1 MKKTNL
7 STLLLSLVV
16 ALPMTAWAQ
25 IDVNREK
32 YPDYTDKLNP
42 DWSMLEATPANGAKR
57 ANVSVTS
64 THPAYV
70 NNAELKFF
78 PPVFNQDGGS
88 CGSAS
93 RISYMFTYE
102 LNAYRNLDGKLPENY
117 YPSHFVWLLTNGN
130 SGKNEFVTSIGVPS
144 AATYGGQTYS
154 EYFGS
159 QDCANEDFG
168 WMQGYDKWF
177 EAMHN
182 RMLEPVNFPLNVGT
196 EEGRELVKNWL
207 WNHNGDESFEAG
219 GICGIG
225 LASDGGNYDGR
236 IPNTEANRA
245 AGVVNKRYVAAWGT
259 QVDHAMTI
267 VGYDDRIEFDID
279 GDGVYGEADADEVG
293 AWILVN
299 SWGQWWGNN
308 GFIYCPYAYGG
319 ASFTVLN
326 NRKVFAG
333 NWWAPEIYKVRKD
346 YRPLRTIKLE
356 MEYSRRS
363 EICLSAG
370 VSADL
375 NAELPDKSIVFEHFR
390 YAGDGNY
397 GNTNPAPEVPM
408 LGRWADGKLHAEPM
422 EFGYDLTDLTEG
434 FDKSMPLKYFFIVD
448 TKSWAQGA
456 GIIHKASMMDY
467 EHNRDGVETSFS
479 IPHGGVEIKNAGEKT
494 IISVI
499 VYGEPYYAPQ
509 NLMLT
514 SSLLSWSKPLPSMH
528 SVVGYK
534 IYNDGVCIGE
544 TVGDALSYDLNDNQ
558 PLGIYGVKAVYEG
571 GAESQMITVSSPVA
585 LEWDN
590 VALNLKYSGI
600 RIPDVFSIKYEQAT
614 IEFSMKPNSLAAWNQ
629 SAGPGWGTFMMHAD
643 YDGSFTAGW
652 DTSNR
657 TATMASALK
666 VGEWSHIAIVVDGGK
681 MVIYV
686 NGVPA
691 ASCTSSTYSGLGG
704 FGDLVFS
711 ADVDSYNRA
720 YTDASIDEL
729 RIWNV
734 ARTSTEIKN
743 NYDAQYAGEIL
754 PDGLIAYFKGNTTT
768 IDGEVR
774 WRDYVSGH
782 HAYILNSNYATD
794 YRNDILPSSKAELSV
809 SINSL
814 DEQPSA
820 GKPITLSADYSD
832 AVSSLVWNVDGGVL
846 ENVTVR
852 EPSVVFPAAGD
863 YTVTL
868 VAKDISGKTVTDEL
882 LVTVLEEQP
891 VDATFHAGSPL
902 VIKGERVFFA
912 VDNPLPGQLYEWSMP
927 GADVESAEGI
937 HASAVYAEG
946 GVYDVTLKVISM
958 SGRKEAVYTLQVEV
972 LDAAPAALFEVSP
985 VVILKGERTV
995 LKDLSKYNPVEWEWT
1010 VESKNKKYVIMGQ
1023 HSTLAPSACG
1033 VYDVTLKVHNDA
1045 GVSSTTRERALI
1057 VCNADSK
1064 NGLNFTGRENAKVTA
1079 QLAGTAS
1086 SMTALSVD
1094 WWMCPTSLVDNCLGI
1109 GDTASSFLLTT
1120 SSTGVMNMN
1129 VGGRTGKS
1137 EAGYVIEGEWHHYT
1151 AVFSDGFADFYRDG
1165 EYFSTSYISFG
1176 LTLSNLA
1183 SFAIGNDNAPMNGQ
1197 IDELRVWKKPLTVD
1211 DIVAVCNAPIETPAD
1226 YNDLILYYDFNQS
1239 GGSVVDRTANGND
1252 GVRTGFGPDGDAWG
1266 LSRGVFCLST
1276 GAGAASGDVS
1286 GVYLNNYK
1294 AAFYYSET
1302 PVNTSQSNRFYTL
1315 TGWNI
1320 ENSVTNGSV
1329 ITGAHVDAQKDY
1341 CMTFTTSWDGFNTT
1355 LNDHKVYQ
1363 TIDLPVGKYT
1373 FTVGYH
1379 NVWEGQCDNSY
1390 VVVAEGKG
1398 LPNTADVAQSIVY
1411 KSMKTKDVASTNVVE
1426 FTLDEPT
1433 TVSLGLLVNMNGRL
1447 CMNIASYTLE
1457 CDNTE
1462 YIIADGGITS
1472 VEEIPFTPER
1482 EQDNSIYDLQGR
1494 KVTMPL
1500 NSGMYIMNGKIIL
1513 VK

>member
-7 STLLLSLVV
+7 FGLLLSLVV
-16 ALPMTAWAQ
+16 ALPLTAWAQ
-25 IDVNREK
+25 VDVNREK
-32 YPDYTDKLNP
+32 YPDYSDKLNP
-42 DWSMLEATPANGAKR
+42 DWSMLETANGVKR
-57 ANVSVTS
+57 ANASVAS
-64 THPAYV
+64 ARPAYV
-70 NNAELKFF
+70 NNAEKMYF

-102 LNAYRNLDGKLPENY
+102 LNAYRNLNGKLPENY

-159 QDCANEDFG
+159 QDCSNDDFG

-182 RMLEPVNFPLNVGT
+182 RMLEPVNFPMNVGT

-207 WNHNGDESFEAG
+207 WNHNGDESFGAG

-225 LASDGGNYDGR
+225 LASAGNYEGK
-236 IPNTEANRA
+236 IPNTAANRE
-245 AGVVNKRYVAAWGT
+245 AGVVNKRYVAEWGT

-267 VGYDDRIEFDID
+267 VGYDDRIEFDLD

-293 AWILVN
+293 AWIIVN
-299 SWGQWWGNN
+299 SWGEWWGNN

-319 ASFTVLN
+319 ASFTMVN
-326 NRKVFAG
+326 NKKVFSG

-370 VSADL
+370 VSTDL
-375 NAELPDKSIVFEHFR
+375 NAELPEKSITFEHFR

-408 LGRWADGKLHAEPM
+408 LGRWADGKLHTEPM

-434 FDKSMPLKYFFIVD
+434 YDKSLPLKYFFIVD
-448 TKSWAQGA
+448 TKSWAQGN
-456 GIIHKASMMDY
+456 GIIHNASIIDY
-467 EHNRDGVETSFS
+467 EHNRDGVETAFS
-479 IPHGGVEIKNAGEKT
+479 IPHGGVEIKSAGKKT
-494 IISVI
+494 IISVV
-499 VYGEPYYAPQ
+499 VYGEPYYVPQ

-514 SSLLSWSKPLPSMH
+514 SSILSWSKPLPSMYNIE
-528 SVVGYK
+528 GYK

-544 TVGDALSYDLNDNQ
+544 VAGDALSYDLNDNQ

-571 GAESQMITVSSPVA
+571 GVESQMVTVSAPVA
-585 LEWDN
+585 SEWDN
-590 VALNLKYSGI
+590 VALDLKYSGI

-614 IEFSMKPNSLAAWNQ
+614 IEFSMKPNSLASWNQ

-643 YDGSFTAGW
+643 YNGSFTAGW

-711 ADVDSYNRA
+711 ADVDSYNRS
-720 YTDASIDEL
+720 YTDAAIDEL

-734 ARTSTEIKN
+734 ARTSAEIKN
-743 NYDAQYAGEIL
+743 SYNVQYAGDIL
-754 PDGLIAYFKGNTTT
+754 PDGLIAYFKGNTTK

-774 WRDYVSGH
+774 WRDYVGGH

-794 YRNDILPSSKAELSV
+794 YRNDILPASKAELAV
-809 SINSL
+809 SINAL

-820 GKPITLSADYSD
+820 GKLITLSADYSD
-832 AVSSLVWNVDGGVL
+832 AVSNLSWTIDGL
-846 ENVTVR
+846 MENVTVR

-863 YTVTL
+863 YTIKL
-868 VAKDISGKTVTDEL
+868 EGKSISGEIITDEL
-882 LVTVLEEQP
+882 VVTVLEEEP
-891 VDATFHAGSPL
+891 IDASFHAGGL
-902 VIKGERVFFA
+902 AVIKGERTFFT
-912 VDNPLPGQLYEWSMP
+912 VDNPLPGQLYEWSFP
-927 GADVESAEGI
+927 GADVESASGI

-946 GVYDVTLKVISM
+946 GVYDVTLKVISIT
-958 SGRKEAVYTLQVEV
+958 GKKEATKTLHIEV
-972 LDAAPAALFEVSP
+972 LDAAPEASFEVSP
-985 VVILKGERTV
+985 VVIIKGERTV
-995 LKDLSKYNPVEWEWT
+995 LKDISKYNPVEWEWI
-1010 VESKNKKYVIMGQ
+1010 VENKSKKYVIIGQ
-1023 HSTLAPSACG
+1023 HSTLAPKESG
-1033 VYDVTLKVHNDA
+1033 VYDVTLKVHNDV
-1045 GVSSTTRERALI
+1045 GVSTTTRERALI

-1079 QLAGTAS
+1079 PLTGAAS
-1086 SMTALSVD
+1086 SMSALSVD
-1094 WWMCPTSLVDNCLGI
+1094 WWMCPDALADNCLGI
-1109 GDTASSFLLTT
+1109 GADASSFLLTT
-1120 SSTGVMNMN
+1120 TSTGVMNMS
-1129 VGGRTGKS
+1129 VGGTTGKS
-1137 EAGYVIEGEWHHYT
+1137 QEGYVIEGEWHHYT

-1165 EYFSTSYISFG
+1165 EYFSTSFISF
-1176 LTLSNLA
+1176 NLA
-1183 SFAIGNDNAPMNGQ
+1183 ISNMTSFAIGNDNAPMNGQ
-1197 IDELRVWKKPLTVD
+1197 IDELRVWKKALSVD
-1211 DIVAVCNAPIETPAD
+1211 DIAAVCNAPIENPVN
-1226 YNDLILYYDFNQS
+1226 YSDLILYYDFNQS
-1239 GGSVVDRTANGND
+1239 GGAVIDRTANGNN

-1266 LSRGVFCLST
+1266 LSKGVFCLES
-1276 GAGAASGDVS
+1276 AADAASGDVTS
-1286 GVYLNNYK
+1286 LYLNNYK
-1294 AAFYYSET
+1294 AAFKYST
-1302 PVNTSQSNRFYTL
+1302 TLVNASISNRFYTL
-1315 TGWNI
+1315 TGWTI
-1320 ENSVTNGSV
+1320 ENAVKNSAVT
-1329 ITGAHVDAQKDY
+1329 TGAHVDAQKSY
-1341 CMTFTTSWDGFNTT
+1341 CMTFTTSWDGFNSKLT
-1355 LNDHKVYQ
+1355 DHKVYQ
-1363 TIDLPVGKYT
+1363 TIDLPVGNYT
-1373 FTVGYH
+1373 FTVNYH
-1379 NVWEGQCDNSY
+1379 DTWEGQCDNSY
-1390 VVVAEGKG
+1390 VVVARGEG
-1398 LPNTADVAQSIVY
+1398 LPNTANVDQSIAYVA
-1411 KSMKTKDVASTNVVE
+1411 MKAKGTANSHVVE
-1426 FTLDEPT
+1426 FTLKEPT
-1433 TVSLGLLVNMNGRL
+1433 TVSLGLVVNMSGML
-1447 CMNIASYTLE
+1447 CMNISSFMLE
-1457 CDNTE
+1457 RDNTE
-1462 YIIADGGITS
+1462 YIIADGGTTS
-1472 VEEIPFTPER
+1472 VDELPFVPER

-1494 KVTMPL
+1494 KVTTPL
-1500 NSGMYIMNGKIIL
+1500 KSGIYIMSGKKVM

>member
-7 STLLLSLVV
+7 FGLLLSLVV
-16 ALPMTAWAQ
+16 ALPLTAWAQ
-25 IDVNREK
+25 VDVNREK
-32 YPDYTDKLNP
+32 YPDYSDKLNP
-42 DWSMLEATPANGAKR
+42 DWSMLETANGVKR
-57 ANVSVTS
+57 ANVSVAS
-64 THPAYV
+64 ARPAYV
-70 NNAELKFF
+70 NNAEKMYF

-102 LNAYRNLDGKLPENY
+102 LNAYRNLNGKLPENY

-144 AATYGGQTYS
+144 AASYGGQTYS

-159 QDCANEDFG
+159 QDCANDDFG

-182 RMLEPVNFPLNVGT
+182 RMLDPVNFPMNVGT

-207 WNHNGDESFEAG
+207 WNHNGDESFGAG
-219 GICGIG
+219 GVCGIG
-225 LASDGGNYDGR
+225 LASLGGNYEGR
-236 IPNTEANRA
+236 IPNTAANRA
-245 AGVVNKRYVAAWGT
+245 AGVVNKFYVASWGT

-319 ASFTVLN
+319 ASFRVAN
-326 NRKVFAG
+326 NQKVFAQ

-370 VSADL
+370 VSTDL
-375 NAELPDKSIVFEHFR
+375 NAELPEKSITFEHFR

-408 LGRWADGKLHAEPM
+408 LGRWADGKLHTEPM

-434 FDKSMPLKYFFIVD
+434 YDKSLPLKYFFIVD
-448 TKSWAQGA
+448 TKSWAQGN
-456 GIIHKASMMDY
+456 GIIHNASIIDY
-467 EHNRDGVETSFS
+467 EHNRDGVETAFS
-479 IPHGGVEIKNAGEKT
+479 IPHGGVEIKSAGKKT
-494 IISVI
+494 IISVV
-499 VYGEPYYAPQ
+499 VYGEPYYVPQ

-514 SSLLSWSKPLPSMH
+514 SSILSWSKPLPSMYNIE
-528 SVVGYK
+528 GYK
-534 IYNDGVCIGE
+534 IYNDGVCISE
-544 TVGDALSYDLNDNQ
+544 VAGDALSYDLNDNQ
-558 PLGIYGVKAVYEG
+558 PLGMYGVKAVYEG
-571 GAESQMITVSSPVA
+571 GVESQMVTVSAPVA
-585 LEWDN
+585 SEWDN
-590 VALNLKYSGI
+590 VALDLKYSGI

-643 YDGSFTAGW
+643 YNGSFTAGW

-711 ADVDSYNRA
+711 ADIDSYNRS
-720 YTDASIDEL
+720 YTDAAIDEL

-734 ARTSTEIKN
+734 ARTSAEIKN
-743 NYDAQYAGEIL
+743 SYNVQYAGDIL
-754 PDGLIAYFKGNTTT
+754 PDGLIAYFKGNTTK

-774 WRDYVSGH
+774 WRDYVGGH

-794 YRNDILPSSKAELSV
+794 YRNDILPASKAELAV
-809 SINSL
+809 SINAL

-820 GKPITLSADYSD
+820 GKLITLSADYSD
-832 AVSSLVWNVDGGVL
+832 AVSNLSWTIDGL
-846 ENVTVR
+846 MENVTVR

-863 YTVTL
+863 YTIKL
-868 VAKDISGKTVTDEL
+868 EGKSISGETVTDEL
-882 LVTVLEEQP
+882 VVTVLEEEP
-891 VDATFHAGSPL
+891 IDASFHAGGL
-902 VIKGERVFFA
+902 AVIKGERTFFT
-912 VDNPLPGQLYEWSMP
+912 VDNPLPGQLYEWSFP
-927 GADVESAEGI
+927 GADVESASGI
-937 HASAVYAEG
+937 HASAVYTEG

-958 SGRKEAVYTLQVEV
+958 TGKKEATKTLHIEV
-972 LDAAPAALFEVSP
+972 LDAAPEASFEVSP
-985 VVILKGERTV
+985 VVIIKGERTV
-995 LKDLSKYNPVEWEWT
+995 LKDISKYNPVEWEWI
-1010 VESKNKKYVIMGQ
+1010 VENKSKKYVIIGQ
-1023 HSTLAPSACG
+1023 HSTLTPTVCG
-1033 VYDVTLKVHNDA
+1033 VYDVTLKVHNDV

-1079 QLAGTAS
+1079 PLTGAAS
-1086 SMTALSVD
+1086 SMSALSVD
-1094 WWMCPTSLVDNCLGI
+1094 WWMCPDALADNCLGI
-1109 GDTASSFLLTT
+1109 GADASSFLLTT
-1120 SSTGVMNMN
+1120 TSTGVMNMS
-1129 VGGRTGKS
+1129 VGGYTGKS
-1137 EAGYVIEGEWHHYT
+1137 EPGYVIEGEWHHYT

-1165 EYFSTSYISFG
+1165 EYFSTSYMNFG
-1176 LTLSNLA
+1176 LSIANMK

-1197 IDELRVWKKPLTVD
+1197 IDELRVWKKALSVD
-1211 DIVAVCNAPIETPAD
+1211 DIAAVCNAPIENPVN
-1226 YNDLILYYDFNQS
+1226 YSDLILYYDFNQS
-1239 GGSVVDRTANGND
+1239 GGAVIDRTANAND

-1266 LSRGVFCLST
+1266 LSKGVFCLESAT
-1276 GAGAASGDVS
+1276 DAASGDVTS
-1286 GVYLNNYK
+1286 LYLNNYK
-1294 AAFYYSET
+1294 AAFLYSST
-1302 PVNTSQSNRFYTL
+1302 LVNTSVSNRFYTL
-1315 TGWNI
+1315 TGWTI
-1320 ENSVTNGSV
+1320 ENAVKNSAVT
-1329 ITGAHVDAQKDY
+1329 TGAHVDAQKSY
-1341 CMTFTTSWDGFNTT
+1341 CMTFTTSWDGFNSK
-1355 LNDHKVYQ
+1355 LSDHKVYQ
-1363 TIDLPVGKYT
+1363 TIDLPVGNYT
-1373 FTVGYH
+1373 FTVNYH
-1379 NVWEGQCDNSY
+1379 DKWEGQCDNSY
-1390 VVVAEGKG
+1390 VVVAAGKG
-1398 LPNTADVAQSIVY
+1398 LPNTADIDQSIAYVA
-1411 KSMKTKDVASTNVVE
+1411 MKAKGTASSHVVE
-1426 FTLDEPT
+1426 FTLKEPT
-1433 TVSLGLLVNMNGRL
+1433 TVSLGLLVNMNGKL
-1447 CMNIASYTLE
+1447 CLNISSFMLE

-1462 YIIADGGITS
+1462 YIIADGGTTS
-1472 VEEIPFTPER
+1472 VDELPFIPER

-1494 KVTMPL
+1494 KVTTPL
-1500 NSGMYIMNGKIIL
+1500 KSGIYIMSGKKVL